1 MFSPDPLQT
10 PFQVTKSTLKNS
22 VLEKL
27 ITFLSGSFFY
37 PTDQLSHERG
47 LCNMTLFH

>member
-1 MFSPDPLQT
+1 MFSPDLLQT

-37 PTDQLSHERG
+37 STDQLSHERG
-47 LCNMTLFH
+47 LCNITLFH

>member
-1 MFSPDPLQT
+1 MFSPDGPLQK

-27 ITFLSGSFFY
+27 ITFPSGSFFA
-37 PTDQLSHERG
+37 S
-47 LCNMTLFH
+47 N